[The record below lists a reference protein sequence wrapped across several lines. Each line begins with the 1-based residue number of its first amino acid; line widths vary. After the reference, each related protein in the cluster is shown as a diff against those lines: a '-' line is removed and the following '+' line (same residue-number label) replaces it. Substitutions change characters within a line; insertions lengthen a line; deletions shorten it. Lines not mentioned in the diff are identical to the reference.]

1 MDIDRDR
8 KRLEPYGR
16 NTCFHPGVLPEAV
29 VSVKNAQ
36 EIRKMVQEA
45 NRTGKPL
52 IPVSSS
58 GRHRKGGSTPGVP
71 GCTMLDLSGMDQIIS
86 ISRKHRMAV
95 VEPGVTYPRLQKAL
109 AEEGLMLAQP
119 LALRPGKS
127 VAAAVLERVPNTNVN
142 RNWNYV
148 DPISCCGVI
157 WGDGV
162 QMGTGESFGGSFD
175 PRDQQA
181 LGKFQMNG
189 PGPMMVDY
197 SRILTG
203 SMGTMGVVAW
213 TALHCVPL
221 PERRKLYYAT
231 AADFG
236 GIRDFLYGL
245 LHKRCAD
252 ALFAMNR
259 TQLAALLGAP
269 DRAPSLPKWTAVA
282 CLDSRPLSLTARID
296 AYAKMLVQTA
306 GEAGVSLCAELL
318 GLDDASALR
327 RIFEGDPEVYW
338 KDAATGASADVFFQT
353 TLDRAQDFLMDMER
367 AAAAQDMDPGRVGVT
382 IQPRHTGTS
391 CQVEFTIPYT
401 PGEENAA
408 HTLFDRLSAVC
419 SQNGAYFQ
427 EPYGGWAKL
436 QFDRDP
442 KGADMLRRIKHI
454 FDPRGILNPRKLCF

>member
-1 MDIDRDR
+1 MDMDTAP
-8 KRLEPYGR
+8 KRLEAYGG
-16 NTCFHPGVLPEAV
+16 NTSFHTGCLPEAV

-36 EIRKMVQEA
+36 EIRRLIQEA
-45 NRTGKPL
+45 NGTGKPL
-52 IPVSSS
+52 IPVSS
-58 GRHRKGGSTPGVP
+58 GGAHRKGGSTPDVP
-71 GCTMLDLSGMDQIIS
+71 GCTMLDLSGMDQILS
-86 ISRKHRMAV
+86 ISRRHRMAV
-95 VEPGVTYPRLQKAL
+95 VEPGVTYPKLQKAL

-119 LALRPGKS
+119 LAQRAGKS
-127 VAAAVLERVPNTNVN
+127 VAAAILERVPNTNVN

-181 LGKFQMNG
+181 LGKFQING
-189 PGPMMVDY
+189 AGPMMVDY
-197 SRILTG
+197 SRLLTG

-221 PERRKLYYAT
+221 PERRRLYYAS

-245 LHKRCAD
+245 LHKRCGD
-252 ALFAMNR
+252 AVFAMNR

-269 DRAPSLPKWTAVA
+269 DRASALPKWTVVV
-282 CLDSRPLSLTARID
+282 CLDSRPLSPSARID
-296 AYAKMLVQTA
+296 AYAKMLLQIA
-306 GEAGVSLCAELL
+306 GETGVSVCTQLL
-318 GLDDASALR
+318 GLDDDHALR
-327 RIFEGDPEVYW
+327 RIFEGSPEGYW
-338 KDAATGASADVFFQT
+338 KDAARGASADVFFQT

-367 AAAAQDMDPGRVGVT
+367 TAAAQGMDAGQIGVT

-391 CQVEFTIPYT
+391 CQMEFTIPWA
-401 PGEENAA
+401 PGEEETA
-408 HTLFDRLSAVC
+408 HAMFDRLSAVC
-419 SQNGAYFQ
+419 AQNGAYFQ

-436 QFDRDP
+436 QFERDP

-454 FDPRGILNPRKLCF
+454 FDPRGILNPGKLCF